1 MAKCNRCGKGGLF
14 VKLNAEGLCMDCVCA
29 DLRQQL
35 HQSENKCTDLEQQLS
50 HLRATIPPEV
60 NDIAR
65 LQEELKQLEEST
77 AAKRTESEQLQT
89 KVAELNAQII
99 EADSTL
105 ELESFS
111 LYKAK
116 YNFSSVQEYKDRLDA
131 VRDKQKYMVL
141 HRTAATCSEEWL
153 VNGSRSQGLKHTV
166 DNIKLFLRSFNN
178 ECDIAIAS
186 VKFNNFDR
194 CLLRI
199 QKSYDT
205 INKLGRISR
214 ITISQEYYDLKVE
227 ELHLAFEYAQ
237 KRQEEKEEQAEIRR
251 QQREQAKLEK
261 EIAEARK
268 VAEKELHHYEQALA
282 KIDAQIFSCLDAD
295 KKAEL
300 EAKRKE
306 LAEGVSSL
314 TAKLEDIDYRLTNQR
329 AGYVYII
336 SNIGA
341 FGENVYKI
349 GVTRRL
355 DPYERVDELGDASV
369 PFDFDVHAMIF
380 SADAYALEAALHQAF
395 DSKRLNKVNRRREYF
410 RVTLDEIKAVVRANH
425 DSTVEF
431 KDECTAEQYRI
442 SLKMP

>member
-35 HQSENKCTDLEQQLS
+35 HQSENKCTDLEQQLT

-99 EADSTL
+99 EADSIL

-166 DNIKLFLRSFNN
+166 DNIKLFLRSLNN

-199 QKSYDT
+199 QKSDYGKSKD
-205 INKLGRISR
+205 ICGRHWFRFAGRYHSG
-214 ITISQEYYDLKVE
+214 SDGS
-227 ELHLAFEYAQ
+227 HP
-237 KRQEEKEEQAEIRR
+237 AE
-251 QQREQAKLEK
+251 
-261 EIAEARK
+261 
-268 VAEKELHHYEQALA
+268 
-282 KIDAQIFSCLDAD
+282 
-295 KKAEL
+295 
-300 EAKRKE
+300 
-306 LAEGVSSL
+306 
-314 TAKLEDIDYRLTNQR
+314 
-329 AGYVYII
+329 
-336 SNIGA
+336 
-341 FGENVYKI
+341 
-349 GVTRRL
+349 
-355 DPYERVDELGDASV
+355 
-369 PFDFDVHAMIF
+369 
-380 SADAYALEAALHQAF
+380 
-395 DSKRLNKVNRRREYF
+395 
-410 RVTLDEIKAVVRANH
+410 
-425 DSTVEF
+425 
-431 KDECTAEQYRI
+431 
-442 SLKMP
+442 